1 MRRITPVLLLALVI
15 GPVHGQL
22 GEKVR
27 NTLVN
32 VSTTLPDYDTT
43 YVAAYR
49 SNLVISVVSN
59 WHDIDLS
66 LERDEGGDL
75 SYSTNSRGQYGFS
88 LNYKWLSAEITF
100 GVPALDGHDASY
112 GNTSSRGFGLGYTG
126 RRLWGRI
133 FWDKTQG
140 FYQNDPERW
149 TAGWETGDPQ
159 ILRPDLACNT
169 YLLSLNYALSNN
181 KRFSQ
186 NAALFQMERQKKS
199 AGTMV
204 TGLSAWYSHVTADT
218 SILSPALVDTFLL
231 DTGFKDVGRFII
243 GGTFGYA
250 HTFAFWKKGFIH
262 TALVPGVTYIHQTI
276 ETPNGTLSGDG
287 GAFILEFKLGAGFNG
302 DRWYSAITTAYYYSS
317 AQISEKLSLS
327 TNYGFVR
334 FAVGI
339 RLGDPGIKALGKV
352 GL

>member
-126 RRLWGRI
+126 RRLWAASSGTR
-133 FWDKTQG
+133 
-140 FYQNDPERW
+140 
-149 TAGWETGDPQ
+149 
-159 ILRPDLACNT
+159 LRDSTRTTPN
-169 YLLSLNYALSNN
+169 
-181 KRFSQ
+181 
-186 NAALFQMERQKKS
+186 
-199 AGTMV
+199 
-204 TGLSAWYSHVTADT
+204 
-218 SILSPALVDTFLL
+218 
-231 DTGFKDVGRFII
+231 VGRQA
-243 GGTFGYA
+243 GRRE
-250 HTFAFWKKGFIH
+250 IH
-262 TALVPGVTYIHQTI
+262 KYCAPTWLA
-276 ETPNGTLSGDG
+276 
-287 GAFILEFKLGAGFNG
+287 ILTC
-302 DRWYSAITTAYYYSS
+302 S
-317 AQISEKLSLS
+317 
-327 TNYGFVR
+327 
-334 FAVGI
+334 
-339 RLGDPGIKALGKV
+339 P
-352 GL
+352 